1 MARIEKWDEVR
12 GAAAPENRLTAF
24 LDNANDQY
32 AILQLRRTDETA
44 LERFSSMNELKR
56 MGLEPDID
64 HYEVVYTAPLSPYE
78 NRTAMLEELYVKFNL
93 DHPEDF
99 TGHSLSVSDI
109 VVLKERGAVSSHY
122 VDSIG
127 FQELPAFLKPEN
139 YLKSAEMSMED
150 DYGLIDGIINN
161 GKRAEPDGRA
171 SVLEQLKEKQEAA
184 LPVPAKKLPEER
196 ER

>member
-1 MARIEKWDEVR
+1 MARIEKWDEVH
-12 GAAAPENRLTAF
+12 GAAASEDRLTAF
-24 LDNANDQY
+24 LDNANNQY
-32 AILQLRRTDETA
+32 AILQLRRTDETVM
-44 LERFSSMNELKR
+44 ERFSSMSELKR

-64 HYEVVYTAPLSPYE
+64 HYEVVYTAPLAPYE
-78 NRTAMLEELYVKFNL
+78 NRTAVLEELYVKFNV

-109 VVLKERGAVSSHY
+109 VVLKEHGAVSSYY
-122 VDSIG
+122 VDSVG
-127 FQELPAFLKPEN
+127 FQELPTFLKPEN

-161 GKRAEPDGRA
+161 GKQDEPEERA
-171 SVLEQLKEKQEAA
+171 SVLEQLKEKQGAA
-184 LPVPAKKLPEER
+184 PSAPVKVLPEER